1 MQFRQLGKD
10 GPRIPVI
17 GLGAWPL
24 GDGMGNLDEKAIVD
38 TVRTAIDSGVT
49 LIDTAQLY
57 RSSEGRLGK
66 ALRDGYRQRCFLAT
80 KASDDYSRQGI
91 IAAMESSLTQLGVDC
106 VDLYQIHGWDPKYP
120 IDQSMETMARLQ
132 EEGKT
137 RYIGVSNFTAEQMQQ
152 AAETASF
159 HSSQPRYNIIDRQ
172 IEAEDIPFCER
183 AGIGILGHSPLAKG
197 LLSGRY
203 KPDDTFSED
212 DERFERPRFKGEAF
226 ARFLAVAAGCKE
238 VADAKGI
245 TPVQLAIAWI
255 LRLPAITCVLVGAK
269 NPGQVKD
276 HLGAVG
282 VEFSDEELNHIDAA
296 RAILPAETLNQYP

>member
-24 GDGMGNLDEKAIVD
+24 GDGMGNLDEKAVVD

-57 RSSEGRLGK
+57 RSSEARLGN

-80 KASDDYSRQGI
+80 KVSGDYSRTGI
-91 IAAMESSLTQLGVDC
+91 ITAMENSLTQLGVDC

-120 IDQSMETMARLQ
+120 IDESMETMARLQ

-137 RYIGVSNFTAEQMQQ
+137 RYIGVSNFSAEQMQQ
-152 AAETASF
+152 AAETAPF
-159 HSSQPRYNIIDRQ
+159 HSSQPRYNMIDRQ
-172 IEAEDIPFCER
+172 IEAEDIPYCER
-183 AGIGILGHSPLAKG
+183 AGIGILAHSPLAKG

-203 KPDDTFSED
+203 KPDDTFSKD
-212 DERFERPRFKGEAF
+212 DERFERPRFMGETF
-226 ARFLAVAAGCKE
+226 ARFLAVVDGCKE

-282 VEFSDEELNHIDAA
+282 VEFSEEELQQIDAA
-296 RAILPAETLNQYP
+296 RATLPAGTLNQYP

>member
-24 GDGMGNLDEKAIVD
+24 GDGMGNLDENAVVD

-49 LIDTAQLY
+49 LVDTAQFY
-57 RSSEGRLGK
+57 RSSEGRLGQ

-80 KASDDYSRQGI
+80 KVSGDYSRSGI
-91 IAAMESSLTQLGVDC
+91 IAAMENSLTQLGVDC

-120 IDQSMETMARLQ
+120 IEESMETMARLQ
-132 EEGKT
+132 QEGKT

-152 AAETASF
+152 AAETAAF

-172 IEAEDIPFCER
+172 IEAEDIPYCQR
-183 AGIGILGHSPLAKG
+183 SGIGILAHSPLAKG

-203 KPDDTFSED
+203 KPGDTFSKD
-212 DERFERPRFKGEAF
+212 DERSERSRFKGDTF
-226 ARFLAVAAGCKE
+226 ARFLAVADGCRE
-238 VADAKGI
+238 VADARGI
-245 TPVQLAIAWI
+245 TLVQLAIAWI
-255 LRLPAITCVLVGAK
+255 LRLKAITCVLVGAK

-282 VEFSDEELNHIDAA
+282 VEFSDEELQQIDDA
-296 RAILPAETLNQYP
+296 RAILPAESLNQYP